1 LRVSW
6 ESIKQAAAKGLV
18 SDLPVEG
25 ILIDEMAADEVARKV
40 FQREKQV
47 R

>member
-1 LRVSW
+1 LRVPR
-6 ESIKQAAAKGLV
+6 EGLKQAAARGLV